1 MSSGLVTNSAAETQ
15 ASRRFFD
22 DSFGWPPTK
31 GRQGIALEI
40 SGIDRLLSYAL
51 QLGVKPN
58 RVADSIRPA
67 GDNPV
72 AARSAGAP
80 EDGVRVSLSS
90 RPDPVAATAPTHTS
104 APIQEIAPRPARVE
118 TDGSPAGKA
127 IGAYQRN
134 APAELGSRIRIRA

>member
-1 MSSGLVTNSAAETQ
+1 MA
-15 ASRRFFD
+15 
-22 DSFGWPPTK
+22 PTK
-31 GRQGIALEI
+31 GRQGMALEI

-58 RVADSIRPA
+58 HVADSVRPA
-67 GDNPV
+67 GDDPV
-72 AARSAGAP
+72 APRNASAP

-90 RPDPVAATAPTHTS
+90 RQPPLAAAAPTETS
-104 APIQEIAPRPARVE
+104 APIQEIAPRPTRVE

-127 IGAYQRN
+127 IDAYQRN